1 MNTSS
6 NQEMS
11 VANSDI
17 LQTFKPIQ
25 MQMVSLAKCLDNINL
40 WRQEVDAAHT

>member
-1 MNTSS
+1 MNTSN

-17 LQTFKPIQ
+17 LQTFKQIQ
-25 MQMVSLAKCLDNINL
+25 MQMGLLAKSLDNINS
-40 WRQEVDAAHT
+40 WRQEVDAALT